1 LIYLNKTI
9 KGASKMKALS
19 LKKQLSENDRQQM
32 RVQQMREQS
41 KNEFRE
47 LYNQQLNEQKKQSLN
62 NVKEV

>member
-1 LIYLNKTI
+1 
-9 KGASKMKALS
+9 MKALQ

-41 KNEFRE
+41 KNEFKE
-47 LYNQQLNEQKKQSLN
+47 LYSQQLNEQKKVSLL